1 MGTSGDEATTLPSAA
16 GAGPQLAR
24 GQAIGRYLVLE
35 AVGSGSMGVVYAA
48 WDPSLD
54 RKVAL
59 KLVRR
64 TGDDEV
70 LDARLLREA
79 KALARLSH
87 PNVVGVHDAGI
98 HESQVFLAMEF
109 VEGVTLGQ
117 WLQQRPRPW
126 EQVLAVF
133 LGAGEGLAAAH
144 RAQLVHRDFK
154 PENVLVEPS
163 GRARVT
169 DFGLAR
175 DATAPAT
182 LESAIPRTEASAF
195 VTREGSLTGTPAYMS
210 PEQFRGQSADARSDQ
225 FSFCIA
231 LYEGLWGHRPFEGK
245 SLGELEAAVLQ
256 GRLIPPP
263 PSKVPRRVRE
273 AVLRGLA
280 TEPAARH
287 PNLEAL
293 LEELRAKPLVTT
305 ARVTIGVAVVAALVA
320 GGALWARESKLR
332 CTGAE
337 TKLRGVWNAERR
349 RVAEAAFVATK
360 APGAE
365 SAAQRAFD
373 ALDAYASAWVTMH
386 TEACRATRVTGEQS
400 EAVMDRRMRCL
411 ARRRD
416 ELDAQAALFEKAT
429 PEIVA
434 RAAQAAG
441 ALSVLAP
448 CADLE
453 ALRVEEPA
461 IENAALASR
470 VAELRRAVADV
481 KALKSSG
488 RYAKAIERAEALL
501 PEVRTLGYQPLLAEL
516 LFQLGEAQEPA
527 GQLDAAEKSFE
538 AAVFEGEA
546 CRHDEVVALASIRL
560 VLVTGSRRGKPD
572 ASRVWEKHA
581 SAAIARLGSRPEL
594 EADLN
599 DHAASTLM
607 AQRKP
612 EEALARHRV
621 ALQLREKALGPAHPY
636 VAASLNNM
644 ANALAE
650 LGRLDE
656 AEAAYRRARDV
667 YERALGPEH
676 PRVAMAWDNLANVF
690 DARGDMKQLAETAEK
705 GLALRERVLPAGHPE
720 IAISLIHV
728 AVAQS
733 FRGEHAAA
741 ISGMERAVQT
751 LSAGPGPTHPLTLE
765 AMAYLGD
772 ALGAAGRHAEAL
784 EQFEKVLCVEVPP
797 SIRLRAQVGA
807 ATQLQVLGKTTEA
820 AARLEDALRGAVG
833 QPPSL
838 SQARGSLLLGRL
850 VWARGDRVRAK
861 MLVEQAREA
870 CVKSGSNALVL
881 AEIDSA
887 LELMKTAQ

>member
-1 MGTSGDEATTLPSAA
+1 MGPSDEATTLPSAG

-35 AVGSGSMGVVYAA
+35 AVGSGSMGVVYSA

-64 TGDDEV
+64 TGNDTA

-79 KALARLSH
+79 KALARLAH
-87 PNVVGVHDAGI
+87 PNVVAVHDAGT
-98 HESQVFLAMEF
+98 HDTQVFLAMEF
-109 VEGVTLGQ
+109 VEGLTLSH
-117 WLQQRPRPW
+117 WLQTPRTW
-126 EQVLAVF
+126 QQVLAVF
-133 LGAGEGLAAAH
+133 IGAGEGLAAAH

-154 PENVLVEPS
+154 PDNVLVEPS

-175 DATAPAT
+175 DAAAPAV
-182 LESAIPRTEASAF
+182 LESTIPRADASAF

-231 LYEGLWGHRPFEGK
+231 LYEALWGHRPFQGK

-256 GRLIPPP
+256 GRLVPPP

-273 AVLRGLA
+273 AVLRGLS
-280 TEPAARH
+280 TEPSARH

-293 LEELRAKPLVTT
+293 LAELQAQPLVTPGR
-305 ARVTIGVAVVAALVA
+305 AVVGVAVVAALLA
-320 GGALWARESKLR
+320 GGALWTRESKLR

-337 TKLRGVWNAERR
+337 TKLHGVWDAERR
-349 RVAEAAFVATK
+349 RVAEAAFAATK

-373 ALDAYASAWVTMH
+373 ALDGYAAAWVTMH

-400 EAVMDRRMRCL
+400 EAVLDRRMRCL

-416 ELDAQAALFEKAT
+416 ELDAQATLFEKAT

-441 ALSVLAP
+441 GLSVLAP
-448 CADLE
+448 CGDLD
-453 ALRVEEPA
+453 ALRADQPA
-461 IENAALASR
+461 LENAGIERR

-481 KALKSSG
+481 KALKNSG
-488 RYAKAIERAEALL
+488 RYAKAIERAEGLL

-516 LFQLGEAQEPA
+516 LAQLGDAQEPA
-527 GQLDAAEKSFE
+527 GRLDAAEKSFE
-538 AAVFEGEA
+538 AAVFEAEA

-560 VLVTGSRRGKPD
+560 VLVTGARRGKPE
-572 ASRVWEKHA
+572 AATVWEKHA
-581 SAAIARLGSRPEL
+581 SASLGRLGSRPEL

-599 DHAASTLM
+599 DHAASMLM
-607 AQRKP
+607 AQHKA
-612 EEALARHRV
+612 EEALARHRL
-621 ALQLREKALGPAHPY
+621 ALPLREKALGPAHPL
-636 VAASLNNM
+636 VAASLNNL
-644 ANALAE
+644 ANALVE

-656 AEAAYRRARDV
+656 AEASYRRALEV

-676 PRVAMAWDNLANVF
+676 PRVAMSWDNLANLF
-690 DARGDMKQLAETAEK
+690 DARGDMKQLAQAAEK
-705 GLALRERVLPAGHPE
+705 GLVLRERVLPPGHPE
-720 IAISLIHV
+720 IAISLLHV

-741 ISGMERAVQT
+741 VSGTERAVQL
-751 LSAGPGPTHPLTLE
+751 LSAGPGPTHPMTLE
-765 AMAYLGD
+765 AVAYLGD
-772 ALGAAGRHAEAL
+772 ALSAAGRHGEAL
-784 EQFEKVLCVEVPP
+784 AQFEKLLQGEAPP
-797 SIRLRAQVGA
+797 PTQLRAQVGA
-807 ATQLQVLGKTTEA
+807 ATELQALGKTTEA
-820 AARLEDALRGAVG
+820 AARLEAALRAAVG
-833 QPPSL
+833 QTPSVP
-838 SQARGSLLLGRL
+838 QARGELLLGRL

-861 MLVEQAREA
+861 VLVEQAREA
-870 CVKSGSNALVL
+870 CVKSGSNALLL
-881 AEIDSA
+881 ADIDAA
-887 LELMKTAQ
+887 LGLMGPAQ

>member
-1 MGTSGDEATTLPSAA
+1 MGTDEATTLPSAG

-24 GQAIGRYLVLE
+24 GQAIGRYLILE
-35 AVGSGSMGVVYAA
+35 AIGAGSMGVVYSA

-64 TGDDEV
+64 TGNDTA

-87 PNVVGVHDAGI
+87 PNVVGVHDAGT
-98 HESQVFLAMEF
+98 HETQVFLAMEF
-109 VEGVTLGQ
+109 VEGVTLAH
-117 WLQQRPRPW
+117 WLQQQPRTW
-126 EQVLAVF
+126 ELVLPVF
-133 LGAGEGLAAAH
+133 IGAGEGLAAAH

-154 PENVLVEPS
+154 PDNVLVEPS

-175 DATAPAT
+175 DAAAPAT
-182 LESAIPRTEASAF
+182 LESTIPRADASAF

-231 LYEGLWGHRPFEGK
+231 LYEALWGHRPFQGK
-245 SLGELEAAVLQ
+245 SLGELESAVLQ
-256 GRLIPPP
+256 GRLVPPP
-263 PSKVPRRVRE
+263 ASNVPRRIRE
-273 AVLRGLA
+273 AVLRGLQ
-280 TEPAARH
+280 TDPSARH
-287 PNLEAL
+287 PNVEAL
-293 LEELRAKPLVTT
+293 LEELQAKPLLTT
-305 ARVTIGVAVVAALVA
+305 GRAVVGVAVLAALVA
-320 GGALWARESKLR
+320 GGALWTRESKLR

-337 TKLRGVWNAERR
+337 AKLHGVWDAERR
-349 RVAEAAFVATK
+349 RAAEAAFVATK

-373 ALDAYASAWVTMH
+373 ALDAYARAWVTMH
-386 TEACRATRVTGEQS
+386 TEACQATRVTGEQS
-400 EAVMDRRMRCL
+400 EAMMDRRMRCL

-416 ELDAQAALFEKAT
+416 ELDAQGALFEKAT

-441 ALSVLAP
+441 GLSVLAP
-448 CADLE
+448 CADLD
-453 ALRVEEPA
+453 ALRSDQPA
-461 IENAALASR
+461 IENAGLSSK
-470 VAELRRAVADV
+470 VAELRRSVADV
-481 KALKSSG
+481 KALKNSG
-488 RYAKAIERAEALL
+488 RYARAIERAEGLL
-501 PEVRTLGYQPLLAEL
+501 PDVRTLGYQPLLAEL
-516 LFQLGEAQEPA
+516 LFHLGDAQEPG

-538 AAVFEGEA
+538 AAVFEAEA
-546 CRHDEVVALASIRL
+546 CRHDEVVAMSSVRL
-560 VLVTGSRRGKPD
+560 VLVSGARRGKAD
-572 ASRVWEKHA
+572 AAGVWEKHA
-581 SAAIARLGSRPEL
+581 KAAIARIGSRPDL
-594 EADLN
+594 EGDLN
-599 DHAASTLM
+599 DHAASVLM
-607 AQRKP
+607 AQHKA
-612 EEALARHRV
+612 EEALARHRL
-621 ALQLREKALGPAHPY
+621 ALPLREKALGPAHPL

-644 ANALAE
+644 GNALVE

-656 AEAAYRRARDV
+656 AEASYRRAREV

-676 PRVAMAWDNLANVF
+676 PRVAMAWDNLANLF

-705 GLALRERVLPAGHPE
+705 GLVLRERVLPPGHPE

-733 FRGEHAAA
+733 FRGEHATA
-741 ISGMERAVQT
+741 IAGMERAVQI

-765 AMAYLGD
+765 TMAYLGD
-772 ALGAAGRHAEAL
+772 VLGAAGRHAEAL
-784 EQFEKVLCVEVPP
+784 EQFEKVLLVEVPP
-797 SIRLRAQVGA
+797 SIRLRGQVGA
-807 ATQLQVLGKTTEA
+807 ATELQALGKTTEA
-820 AARLEDALRGAVG
+820 AARLEEALRGAVG
-833 QPPSL
+833 QTPSVP
-838 SQARGSLLLGRL
+838 QARGELLLGRL

-861 MLVEQAREA
+861 VLVDQAREA
-870 CVKSGSNALVL
+870 CVKSGSNALLL

-887 LELMKTAQ
+887 LKLMSANAR

>member
-1 MGTSGDEATTLPSAA
+1 MPSAA

-35 AVGSGSMGVVYAA
+35 AIGSGSMGVVYAA

-64 TGDDEV
+64 AGNDEV

-87 PNVVGVHDAGI
+87 PNVVGVHDAGT
-98 HESQVFLAMEF
+98 HETQVFLAMEF
-109 VEGVTLGQ
+109 VEGVTLTQ
-117 WLQQRPRPW
+117 WLQQRPHPW
-126 EQVLAVF
+126 QQVLAVF
-133 LGAGEGLAAAH
+133 IGAGEGLAAAH

-154 PENVLVEPS
+154 PDNVLVDPT

-175 DATAPAT
+175 DAAAPA
-182 LESAIPRTEASAF
+182 LETTIPRAEASAL

-210 PEQFRGQSADARSDQ
+210 PEQFRGQHADARSDQ
-225 FSFCIA
+225 FSYCVA
-231 LYEGLWGHRPFEGK
+231 LYEALWGHRPFEGK

-280 TEPAARH
+280 TEPSARH
-287 PNLEAL
+287 QNLEAL
-293 LEELRAKPLVTT
+293 LKELQAKPLVTT
-305 ARVTIGVAVVAALVA
+305 GRAVVGVAAVVALVA
-320 GGALWARESKLR
+320 GSALWARESKLR

-337 TKLRGVWNAERR
+337 LKLHGVWDAERR

-360 APGAE
+360 APGAG

-441 ALSVLAP
+441 ALSLLAP

-453 ALRVEEPA
+453 ALRVEGPA
-461 IENAALASR
+461 IENAGLAGR
-470 VAELRRAVADV
+470 VTELRRAVADV
-481 KALKSSG
+481 KALKNSG

-501 PEVRTLGYQPLLAEL
+501 PEVRSLGYQPVLAEL
-516 LFQLGEAQEPA
+516 LAQLGEAQEPA

-538 AAVFEGEA
+538 AALFEAEA

-560 VLVTGSRRGKPD
+560 VLVTGARRGKPD
-572 ASRVWEKHA
+572 ASKVWEKHA
-581 SAAIARLGSRPEL
+581 TAAIARLGSRPEL

-612 EEALARHRV
+612 EDALARHRV
-621 ALQLREKALGPAHPY
+621 ALQLREKALGSAHPY

-644 ANALAE
+644 ANALVE

-656 AEAAYRRARDV
+656 AEAAYRRAREV

-676 PRVAMAWDNLANVF
+676 PRVAMAWDNLANLF

-705 GLALRERVLPAGHPE
+705 GLVLRERVLPPGHPE
-720 IAISLIHV
+720 LGISLIHV

-741 ISGMERAVQT
+741 ISGMERAVQI
-751 LSAGPGPTHPLTLE
+751 LSGGPGPTHPLTLE

-784 EQFEKVLCVEVPP
+784 EQFEQVLRVEAPP
-797 SIRLRAQVGA
+797 PIRLRAQVGA
-807 ATQLQVLGKTTEA
+807 ATQLQALGKTTDA
-820 AARLEDALRGAVG
+820 AARLEDALRDAVG
-833 QPPSL
+833 QPPSVP
-838 SQARGSLLLGRL
+838 QARAELLLGRL
-850 VWARGDRVRAK
+850 VLARGDRLRAK
-861 MLVEQAREA
+861 VLVEQAREA
-870 CVKSGSNALVL
+870 CVKSGSNVLLL
-881 AEIDSA
+881 AEIDGA
-887 LELMKTAQ
+887 AKLMETAR

>member
-1 MGTSGDEATTLPSAA
+1 MGTAGDEATTLPSAA

-35 AVGSGSMGVVYAA
+35 AIGSGSMGVVYSA

-64 TGDDEV
+64 TGNDET

-79 KALARLSH
+79 KALARLAH
-87 PNVVGVHDAGI
+87 PNVVAVHDAGT
-98 HESQVFLAMEF
+98 HDAQVFLAMEF
-109 VEGVTLGQ
+109 VDGVTLGQ
-117 WLQQRPRPW
+117 WLQQQPRTW
-126 EQVLAVF
+126 QQALAVF
-133 LGAGEGLAAAH
+133 IGAGEGLAAAH

-154 PENVLVEPS
+154 PDNVLVEPT

-175 DATAPAT
+175 DAGASAT
-182 LESAIPRTEASAF
+182 LESTVPRSDASAF

-210 PEQFRGQSADARSDQ
+210 PEQFRGQGADARSDQ

-231 LYEGLWGHRPFEGK
+231 LYEALWGRRPFEGK

-263 PSKVPRRVRE
+263 PSKVPRRIRE
-273 AVLRGLA
+273 AVLRGLS
-280 TEPAARH
+280 TEPSARH

-293 LEELRAKPLVTT
+293 LDELQAQPLVTT
-305 ARVTIGVAVVAALVA
+305 GRAVIGVAVLAALVA
-320 GGALWARESKLR
+320 GGALWSRESKLR

-337 TKLRGVWNAERR
+337 TKLHGVWDAERR
-349 RVAEAAFVATK
+349 RLAEAAFVATK

-386 TEACRATRVTGEQS
+386 GEACRATRVTGEQS
-400 EAVMDRRMRCL
+400 EAVMDQRMRCL

-441 ALSVLAP
+441 GLSVLAP
-448 CADLE
+448 CADLD
-453 ALRVEEPA
+453 ALREQPA
-461 IENAALASR
+461 LENAGLASR

-481 KALKSSG
+481 KALKNSG

-516 LFQLGEAQEPA
+516 LVQLGDAQEPA
-527 GQLDAAEKSFE
+527 GQIDAAEKSFE
-538 AAVFEGEA
+538 AAVFEAEA
-546 CRHDEVVALASIRL
+546 CRHDEVVALASVRL
-560 VLVTGSRRGKPD
+560 VLVTGARRGKPE
-572 ASRVWEKHA
+572 AAAVWEKHA

-599 DHAASTLM
+599 DHAASALM
-607 AQRKP
+607 AQHKA
-612 EEALARHRV
+612 EEALARHRL
-621 ALQLREKALGPAHPY
+621 ALPLRERALGPAHPL

-644 ANALAE
+644 GNALVE

-656 AEAAYRRARDV
+656 AEASYRRARDV

-676 PRVAMAWDNLANVF
+676 PRVAMAWDNLANLF
-690 DARGDMKQLAETAEK
+690 DARGDMKQLAEAAEK
-705 GLALRERVLPAGHPE
+705 GLVLRERVLPPSHPE

-741 ISGMERAVQT
+741 VAGVERAVQI

-765 AMAYLGD
+765 TLAYLGD
-772 ALGAAGRHAEAL
+772 VLGAAGRHAEAL
-784 EQFEKVLCVEVPP
+784 EQFEKVLRVEVPP
-797 SIRLRAQVGA
+797 AMQLRCRVGA
-807 ATQLQVLGKTTEA
+807 ATELQALGKTTEA
-820 AARLEDALRGAVG
+820 TARLEDALRESVG
-833 QPPSL
+833 QTPSVP
-838 SQARGSLLLGRL
+838 QARGALLLGRL

-861 MLVEQAREA
+861 VLVEQAREA
-870 CVKSGSNALVL
+870 CVKSGSNALL
-881 AEIDSA
+881 LGEIDAAAKS
-887 LELMKTAQ
+887 LTPR